1 VLKHLVATLALL
13 VPLVAGPASQ
23 AASLSW
29 PVSLQTTSA
38 VTLQSGADSSSLTG
52 TACWSSS
59 SCVAVGEDDA
69 SGAEQ
74 AIVVPEA
81 NGVPG
86 QAAAVTLPAN
96 AQSGSGEVASLNGV
110 SCSAAGA
117 CVAVGEYVDTSGV
130 TDALV
135 VPIAVGVIGTGV
147 EVTVP
152 GTSGESYLRSVS
164 CAATGACV
172 AVGTYGVDSNAYQE
186 AVVVPISGGVP
197 GAASEVRLPSNADT
211 STPSVWVNSV
221 SCWSATSCVAAGQY
235 QLASGAFYPLVIP
248 ISGGVPGAGIEVVL
262 PADAFP
268 GTTAGQQSALG
279 SVSCQPTGAC
289 VSVGYYVNT
298 NGGSRPLVVPST
310 GGAPAAAGEVS
321 LPANAAAGASD
332 DGLNAVSCAPSGS
345 CAAVGYYVDTYGS
358 GEALLISVSDGVV
371 AAGVQAPLPADA
383 LAPSTTDQDASLG
396 AVVCPVSGSCL
407 AVGDFSD
414 ASDYQQG
421 LVAPVSGGTA
431 KAGNQAALPTSETV
445 DPDATLDTLACT
457 TPGSCVAGGQYA
469 NAAPLTGALGFEYT
483 LQTPLS
489 ISTSALPGTR
499 VGSRYDTTLTAAD
512 AWGSYT
518 WSLKSGRVP
527 AGLKLNAETGV
538 ISGRPKNTRTYRFTV
553 RVTGPGDPAQTT
565 SRAFSIAPQPVLTV
579 SIGHGG
585 LKLSG
590 KDVSIPIRCSKL
602 AACRGSLK
610 LVFAHEVTLKDH
622 KRKRESIVIG
632 QARYSL
638 SKGRSRN
645 VRIKLT
651 AAGLKFLR
659 QAKKKHRLSVVLE
672 VALTGGRSATSHTS
686 VYSAVVK
693 KKS

>member
-1 VLKHLVATLALL
+1 MLKHLAATLALL
-13 VPLVAGPASQ
+13 VPLVTGSVSQ
-23 AASLSW
+23 AAPLSW
-29 PVSLQTTSA
+29 PASLQTTSA
-38 VTLQSGADSSSLTG
+38 VTLQSGADASSLTG

-59 SCVAVGEDDA
+59 LCVSVGEDDE

-81 NGVPG
+81 NGSPG

-96 AQSGSGEVASLNGV
+96 AQSGSGEVASLNAV

-135 VPIAVGVIGTGV
+135 VPIAVGVVGAGL
-147 EVTVP
+147 EVKPP
-152 GTSGESYLRSVS
+152 GASGEAYLRSVS
-164 CAATGACV
+164 CPATGACV
-172 AVGTYGVDSNAYQE
+172 SAGTYGVDSNEYQE
-186 AVVVPISGGVP
+186 GFVVPVNAGVP
-197 GAASEVRLPSNADT
+197 GAPYEVSPPANADT
-211 STPSVWVNSV
+211 STPSVWVDSV
-221 SCWSATSCVAAGQY
+221 SCWSAASCVAAGQY
-235 QLASGAFYPLVIP
+235 QSTGGAIYPMVVP
-248 ISGGVPGAGIEVVL
+248 VSGGAPGAGVEVVL
-262 PADAFP
+262 PADAYA
-268 GTTAGQQSALG
+268 GTTGQQSVLD
-279 SVSCQPTGAC
+279 SVSCQATGSC

-345 CAAVGYYVDTYGS
+345 CAAVGYYIDTYAS

-383 LAPSTTDQDASLG
+383 LAPSTTDQDASLS
-396 AVVCPVSGSCL
+396 AVACPVSGSCL
-407 AVGDFSD
+407 AAGDFSD

-431 KAGNQAALPTSETV
+431 KAGNQAALPTNETI
-445 DPDATLDTLACT
+445 DPDATLDTLACAT
-457 TPGSCVAGGQYA
+457 SGSCAAGGQYA
-469 NAAPLTGALGFEYT
+469 NAAPETGALGFEYT

-489 ISTSALPGTR
+489 ISTSTLPGTR
-499 VGSRYDTTLTAAD
+499 VGSAYDTTLTAAG

-527 AGLKLNAETGV
+527 AGLKLNAQTGV

-579 SIGHGG
+579 SIGRGG

-610 LVFAHEVTLKDH
+610 LAFTHEVTLKDH
-622 KRKRESIVIG
+622 KRKRESTVIG

-638 SKGRSRN
+638 SKGRSRT

-659 QAKKKHRLSVVLE
+659 QAKKKHRLSVVLD